1 MNNLIPSYNSLH
13 LSLIIHLISMIFMNL
28 KITISYIKIYNFKFK
43 SIKVIFILIYHT
55 KFKFQWKFIN
65 DLSLFPNR
73 IVSQNLKKKKNVC
86 KNVNYISNFKL
97 LRIVSTVNLDSTA
110 MFSNNDV
117 TLSIELLN
125 GKANTIIENE
135 IRQLV
140 NKFIGSSFYD
150 KKWKVLI
157 DEV

>member
-1 MNNLIPSYNSLH
+1 MLN
-13 LSLIIHLISMIFMNL
+13 
-28 KITISYIKIYNFKFK
+28 
-43 SIKVIFILIYHT
+43 
-55 KFKFQWKFIN
+55 
-65 DLSLFPNR
+65 
-73 IVSQNLKKKKNVC
+73 

-150 KKWKVLI
+150 KK
-157 DEV
+157 

>member
-1 MNNLIPSYNSLH
+1 MLN
-13 LSLIIHLISMIFMNL
+13 
-28 KITISYIKIYNFKFK
+28 
-43 SIKVIFILIYHT
+43 
-55 KFKFQWKFIN
+55 
-65 DLSLFPNR
+65 
-73 IVSQNLKKKKNVC
+73 

-97 LRIVSTVNLDSTA
+97 LRIVSTVNLDST

-150 KKWKVLI
+150 KK
-157 DEV
+157 

>member
-1 MNNLIPSYNSLH
+1 MLN
-13 LSLIIHLISMIFMNL
+13 
-28 KITISYIKIYNFKFK
+28 
-43 SIKVIFILIYHT
+43 
-55 KFKFQWKFIN
+55 
-65 DLSLFPNR
+65 
-73 IVSQNLKKKKNVC
+73 

-97 LRIVSTVNLDSTA
+97 LRIVSTVNLDST

-125 GKANTIIENE
+125 GKTNTIIENE

-150 KKWKVLI
+150 KK
-157 DEV
+157 